1 MMSDTISDMLTR
13 IRNGLMAKKPE
24 VILPYSNFK
33 ASLAKVLAQE
43 GWIAGVDTREIEGM
57 SAKGS
62 ATPGGK
68 SLVLKL
74 KYDTTGQPVISGI
87 KRVSK
92 PGQRIYS
99 NRAQIPRV
107 FGGMGTTIISTSKGL
122 MTDKQAR
129 SEKVG
134 GEIVCQIW

>member
-1 MMSDTISDMLTR
+1 MTDTISDMLTR

-24 VILPYSNFK
+24 VSMPYSNFK
-33 ASLAKVLAQE
+33 HNLAKVLTTE
-43 GWIAGVDTREIEGM
+43 GWLTNVDVKETDGI
-57 SAKGS
+57 
-62 ATPGGK
+62 K

-74 KYDTTGQPVISGI
+74 KYDETGAPVISEI

-99 NRAQIPRV
+99 SRISIPRV
-107 FGGMGTTIISTSKGL
+107 LGGMGTTVISTSKGL

-129 SEKVG
+129 TQKVG